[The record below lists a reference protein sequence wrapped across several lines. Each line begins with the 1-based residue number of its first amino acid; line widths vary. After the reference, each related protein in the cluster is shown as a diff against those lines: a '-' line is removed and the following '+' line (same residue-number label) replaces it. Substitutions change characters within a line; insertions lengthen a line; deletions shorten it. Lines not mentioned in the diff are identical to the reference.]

1 MAVRK
6 SLSALTRLLRRF
18 LAWIISLLTSKK
30 KAAKE
35 IARPASP
42 GVSLINLPPDEEL
55 YKIPDSIRRPTLPLA
70 GQNYTLDTNRR
81 SAGDLNVREVSLTE
95 EEIAYARN
103 RIRKIAQR
111 LVSTMSRNRRHS
123 SKKLQIDF
131 RRSMRGAIE
140 TGGVIMDLKYKTRV
154 IKKPRLAI
162 ILDTSGSM
170 QIWLKMLIQIIQA
183 IGLELSK
190 KEIFIFSYDLECVTD
205 DIGKTWQDTVDSLK
219 LRSTWGGTTSIFT
232 GLATFQREHHDKFSP
247 QTVVLM
253 LSDLYT
259 DEPVKS
265 AEEVRKIR
273 RKTKSFYIFH
283 VAEKELEMEEYNTY
297 EETYIAPFRGAASA
311 MYTITDLD
319 SMANAVRNV
328 CVRDR

>member
-1 MAVRK
+1 MDLRKPVRFI
-6 SLSALTRLLRRF
+6 LSALRRLWRWILSLFHKKRRV
-18 LAWIISLLTSKK
+18 LATEEKQKAIS
-30 KAAKE
+30 
-35 IARPASP
+35 
-42 GVSLINLPPDEEL
+42 VINLPPDDEL
-55 YKIPDSIRRPTLPLA
+55 IKLPQVRRPTIPLA
-70 GQNYTLDTNRR
+70 GQNYMLDTNRK
-81 SAGDLNVREVSLTE
+81 SAGDLTAKDVDLTE

-131 RRSMRGAIE
+131 RRSMRRSIE
-140 TGGVIMDLKYKTRV
+140 TGGIMIDLKYKTRV
-154 IKKPRLAI
+154 IKKPKLAI

-170 QIWLKMLIQIIQA
+170 QIWIKMLIQIIQA

-190 KEIFIFSYDLECVTD
+190 KEIFIFSYDLECVTND
-205 DIGKTWQDTVDSLK
+205 VKKTWQETVEALK
-219 LRSTWGGTTSIFT
+219 QRNTWGGTTSIFT
-232 GLATFQREHHDKFSP
+232 GLETFQRDHHDKFSP

-259 DEPVKS
+259 DDPVKS
-265 AEEVRKIR
+265 ADEVRNIR
-273 RKTKSFYIFH
+273 RKTKSFYIFQ
-283 VAEKELEMEEYNTY
+283 VAEKEVDMEEYNTY
-297 EETYIAPFRGAASA
+297 EETYVLPFKGAASA
-311 MYTITDLD
+311 MYKVNDLD